1 MIKFLN
7 KRQTNSKSELTSR
20 CKNAPPLSQGF
31 NLKRRNNM
39 TNSKESCCTGDVV
52 SSALSKVGINRSLLI
67 TLALLPFAW
76 EGVNWVTGA
85 VRELWNLVA
94 SV

>member
-1 MIKFLN
+1 MA
-7 KRQTNSKSELTSR
+7 NSEKSCGSA
-20 CKNAPPLSQGF
+20 N
-31 NLKRRNNM
+31 
-39 TNSKESCCTGDVV
+39 DVV
-52 SSALSKVGINRSLLI
+52 ASTLGKVGINRSLLI

>member
-1 MIKFLN
+1 MADSNCNWK
-7 KRQTNSKSELTSR
+7 
-20 CKNAPPLSQGF
+20 
-31 NLKRRNNM
+31 
-39 TNSKESCCTGDVV
+39 GDDIVV
-52 SSALSKVGINRSLLI
+52 STLGRIGVTRSLLV

-85 VRELWNLVA
+85 VRELWNLIA

>member
-1 MIKFLN
+1 MA
-7 KRQTNSKSELTSR
+7 NS
-20 CKNAPPLSQGF
+20 NG
-31 NLKRRNNM
+31 
-39 TNSKESCCTGDVV
+39 SCGSANDVV
-52 SSALSKVGINRSLLI
+52 ASTLGKVGINRSLLI

-94 SV
+94 IV

>member
-1 MIKFLN
+1 
-7 KRQTNSKSELTSR
+7 
-20 CKNAPPLSQGF
+20 
-31 NLKRRNNM
+31 M
-39 TNSKESCCTGDVV
+39 TNQKESCGAANDVV
-52 SSALSKVGINRSLLI
+52 ASTLGKVGINRSMLI

>member
-1 MIKFLN
+1 MANQEK
-7 KRQTNSKSELTSR
+7 
-20 CKNAPPLSQGF
+20 
-31 NLKRRNNM
+31 
-39 TNSKESCCTGDVV
+39 CCSGANDVV
-52 SSALSKVGINRSLLI
+52 ASTLGKVGINRSLLI

-76 EGVNWVTGA
+76 EGVNWVAGA